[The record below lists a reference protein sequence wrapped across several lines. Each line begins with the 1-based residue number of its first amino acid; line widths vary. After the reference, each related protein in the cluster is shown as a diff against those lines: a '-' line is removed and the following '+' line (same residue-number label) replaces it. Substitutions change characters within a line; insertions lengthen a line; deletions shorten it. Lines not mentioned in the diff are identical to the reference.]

1 MKKAFWWSG
10 LKKDVASYVAKCLV
24 CQKIKAEHQ
33 RPAGVLQPIEIPEW
47 KWEQISMDF
56 VVAHFLPIK
65 VTYSL
70 EQLADLYVKEI
81 VRLHGVPVSIISDR
95 DSRFTSAF
103 WKSVQRAMG
112 TKLKF
117 STAFHP
123 QTDGQTERTIQTLE
137 DMLRACVMEFKGG
150 WSKYLPLIEF
160 SYNNSYQVT
169 IGMAPYEALYGR
181 RCRSPA
187 HWHETGENQIAAPDF
202 IESTT
207 EAGKLS
213 PRYIGPF
220 EILERIGKVAY
231 KLALPSELA
240 SVHNVFHVS
249 MLRKYVSD
257 PSHVLESEPIE
268 VREDLT
274 YQEQPVQILDRK
286 DKALRNKVIPL
297 VKVLWRNH
305 KAEEATWEREDEMRA
320 KYQRVSKREGCIG
333 AKESKPPREKEE
345 EEARELDFSC
355 DSNSQRRSS
364 VSLDHP

>member
-56 VVAHFLPIK
+56 VVGLPKTSNGYDAIWVIVDRLTKSAHFLPIK
-65 VTYSL
+65 ITYSL

-81 VRLHGVPVSIISDR
+81 VRLHGVPISIISDR
-95 DSRFTSAF
+95 DSRFTSAARGVNIYRLLNSHITITAQSRQ
-103 WKSVQRAMG
+103 KSYADRRRRP
-112 TKLKF
+112 L
-117 STAFHP
+117 
-123 QTDGQTERTIQTLE
+123 
-137 DMLRACVMEFKGG
+137 EFKEGDYVFL
-150 WSKYLPLIEF
+150 K
-160 SYNNSYQVT
+160 V
-169 IGMAPYEALYGR
+169 APMKGVMR
-181 RCRSPA
+181 F
-187 HWHETGENQIAAPDF
+187 GKK
-202 IESTT
+202 
-207 EAGKLS
+207 GKLS

-220 EILERIGKVAY
+220 EILERIGRVAY

-286 DKALRNKVIPL
+286 DKALRN
-297 VKVLWRNH
+297 
-305 KAEEATWEREDEMRA
+305 
-320 KYQRVSKREGCIG
+320 
-333 AKESKPPREKEE
+333 
-345 EEARELDFSC
+345 
-355 DSNSQRRSS
+355 
-364 VSLDHP
+364 